1 MRKLLFVLMTAF
13 ASLDAGAQT
22 FFTQGNLL
30 FTVNEE
36 NPTTVSVKKAFSDIG
51 GEIVIPSTVVNE
63 GVAYTVTL
71 ITGNAFDNT
80 SITSVTIPAS
90 VDSIGNRAF
99 ESCQSL
105 TNIHI
110 DDSDKELKLVSG
122 FYGILYGANADKSV
136 YVGRNLI
143 LSENS
148 APFPNATSVEFG
160 DKVTAINKR
169 LFYDANKLANVTIGK
184 GVTEIGDAAFWNAGD
199 DESVVE
205 MTVTLGENVK
215 TIGVSAFEDHRP
227 DRPHYPSFRG
237 QHRQQSLCRLQQPCQ
252 HPHPGVGSAS
262 ASEEWLLRHLL
273 WQRCRQDSVYRSHAE
288 AQ

>member
-90 VDSIGNRAF
+90 VEKIGYYAF
-99 ESCQSL
+99 KDCGSMSKITFE
-105 TNIHI
+105 
-110 DDSDKELKLVSG
+110 DSDQPIEFVKATMRV
-122 FYGILYGANADKSV
+122 NACS
-136 YVGRNLI
+136 
-143 LSENS
+143 
-148 APFPNATSVEFG
+148 T
-160 DKVTAINKR
+160 
-169 LFYDANKLANVTIGK
+169 
-184 GVTEIGDAAFWNAGD
+184 
-199 DESVVE
+199 
-205 MTVTLGENVK
+205 M
-215 TIGVSAFEDHRP
+215 
-227 DRPHYPSFRG
+227 
-237 QHRQQSLCRLQQPCQ
+237 
-252 HPHPGVGSAS
+252 
-262 ASEEWLLRHLL
+262 
-273 WQRCRQDSVYRSHAE
+273 
-288 AQ
+288 